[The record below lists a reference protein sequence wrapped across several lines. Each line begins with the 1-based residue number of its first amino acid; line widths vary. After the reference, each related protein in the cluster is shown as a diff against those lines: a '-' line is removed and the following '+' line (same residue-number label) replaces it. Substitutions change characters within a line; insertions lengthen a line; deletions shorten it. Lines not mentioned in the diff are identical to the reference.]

1 MGVINITPDSFW
13 KNSRYENDKAV
24 DKCIAMSNQGA
35 TWIDIG
41 AESTRPDSTQLH
53 HYEEWKRLKPFLESI
68 EGKINKKKTKISIDT
83 YHSQNIKK
91 ISDFE
96 IDMINNPSG
105 MPDEKALKT
114 IHLKK
119 LHLIVN
125 HALWPPSK
133 MQVKPLKKTE
143 VMTDVISFFQAA
155 SQTLQKFN
163 IKKYYLDPGIGF
175 GKTQNA
181 NIEIINNLEKIKEI
195 NKNIAIGVS
204 RKSLIG
210 ELTSK
215 DVEERLEGS
224 LFVALWSILNG
235 AKLIR
240 VHDVKETL
248 SFMESWGIDC

>member
-1 MGVINITPDSFW
+1 
-13 KNSRYENDKAV
+13 
-24 DKCIAMSNQGA
+24 
-35 TWIDIG
+35 
-41 AESTRPDSTQLH
+41 
-53 HYEEWKRLKPFLESI
+53 
-68 EGKINKKKTKISIDT
+68 
-83 YHSQNIKK
+83 
-91 ISDFE
+91 
-96 IDMINNPSG
+96 
-105 MPDEKALKT
+105 
-114 IHLKK
+114 
-119 LHLIVN
+119 
-125 HALWPPSK
+125 
-133 MQVKPLKKTE
+133 
-143 VMTDVISFFQAA
+143 MTDVISFYQAA

-195 NKNIAIGVS
+195 KKNIAIGVS

-248 SFMESWGIDC
+248 FSWSLGE